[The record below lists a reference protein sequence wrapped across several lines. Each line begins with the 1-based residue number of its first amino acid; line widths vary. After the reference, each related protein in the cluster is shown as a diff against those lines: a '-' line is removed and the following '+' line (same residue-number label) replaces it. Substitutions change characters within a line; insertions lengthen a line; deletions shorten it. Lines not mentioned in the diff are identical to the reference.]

1 MQPNKVT
8 KRKATIDQK
17 LKSAILK
24 EVEEQVPAFGING
37 TRFSGLPLGLIEEE
51 KESVVGRRDLFRI
64 PEELAPNIVINKSQK
79 RQAIMKQK
87 SSLIAKLT

>member
-1 MQPNKVT
+1 M
-8 KRKATIDQK
+8 
-17 LKSAILK
+17 
-24 EVEEQVPAFGING
+24 PAFGING

-79 RQAIMKQK
+79 R
-87 SSLIAKLT
+87 